1 MYALGLAALLLLQPS
16 LTTTLRDVDGVRI
29 RVRTSGLSE
38 RKPGQPVVVFESGGA
53 SPLETWDS
61 ILTAVASFAP
71 VIASDRS
78 GTGQSEWDK
87 LSPTPERIAARLRQ
101 LLAVL
106 GVAPPYVFVGHSWGG
121 ALVRYY
127 IGRHPEGVVG
137 VLYLDPTDITQTTAD
152 EIAVFEAFG
161 AGAAEHA
168 AFDRMMETVMAA
180 APPALRA
187 ESAVVMSLLRS
198 PLESR
203 RLGEPPP
210 VRTSIIISG
219 RPAVMPPKLPFDV
232 KAYAAAAHAARMR
245 RMKSWAAHGGIF
257 EAPLSSSHMVH
268 IDVADMVVAEIRRLA
283 GR

>member
-1 MYALGLAALLLLQPS
+1 MYALGLAAVLLLQPS
-16 LTTTLRDVDGVRI
+16 FQTTIRDVDGVGI

-38 RKPGQPVVVFESGGA
+38 RTPGQPVIVFESGGGA
-53 SPLETWDS
+53 PLETWDS
-61 ILTAVASFAP
+61 ILAAVAGFAP
-71 VIASDRS
+71 VVAYDRA
-78 GTGQSEWDK
+78 GTGKSEWDGVP
-87 LSPTPERIAARLRQ
+87 PTPERIAARLQ
-101 LLAVL
+101 HLLAGL

-127 IGRHPEGVVG
+127 VGRHPAGVAG

-168 AFDRMMETVMAA
+168 AFDLLMEAAMAA

-187 ESAVVMSLLRS
+187 EASVIMSLLRS
-198 PLESR
+198 PVESR
-203 RLGEPPP
+203 GVGEAPRVPA
-210 VRTSIIISG
+210 SIIISG
-219 RPAVMPPKLPFDV
+219 RPSVMPPKLPFDV
-232 KAYAAAAHAARMR
+232 NAYAAAAHAARMQ

-257 EAPLSSSHMVH
+257 EAPPASGHMVH
-268 IDVADMVVAEIRRLA
+268 VDVADRVVAEIRRLA